1 MEYAAETRF
10 YGSFIVAERMIELKE
25 AVQQTVVSSVFNN
38 WAAAQSAK
46 VMEEAAAVKSI
57 CLNEE
62 AFWKKEAQL
71 VEIFAPVVKLLRLTD
86 SALPAL
92 SKVSCCDSQSEGSC
106 HDDPTFA
113 QPCPARVLSFWCRDY
128 YCSLFKDN
136 VDASS
141 LTVRQKASVNRIM
154 RERWDFLHND
164 LHGAAFCL
172 DPEFWDLNLNSEV
185 STLQPHAPL
194 D

>member
-10 YGSFIVAERMIELKE
+10 YGSFSVAERMIELKE
-25 AVQQTVVSSVFNN
+25 AVQQIVVSSVFNN

-92 SKVSCCDSQSEGSC
+92 SKVSCCDSQTEGSC

-113 QPCPARVLSFWCRDY
+113 QPCPGRVLSFWCR
-128 YCSLFKDN
+128 CTTTA
-136 VDASS
+136 ASS
-141 LTVRQKASVNRIM
+141 RTMWMHPASLSAKR
-154 RERWDFLHND
+154 
-164 LHGAAFCL
+164 
-172 DPEFWDLNLNSEV
+172 P
-185 STLQPHAPL
+185 P
-194 D
+194 